1 MKRIAAAILLLW
13 TTAAPAEILCRDKAG
28 NESGAYWSWREID
41 GRRCWFKRHGAM
53 PPKSELRWAKQE
65 TGREMKEESPS
76 APPEQRPPSIQMLK
90 TQPLREG
97 MSESAANWIDGDAP
111 VNLMLGEELSGPAGV
126 GGSWVVPAYNKN
138 ATDETP
144 FAGRFAPVIKFGRQ
158 EPR

>member
-13 TTAAPAEILCRDKAG
+13 TTAASAEILCRDKAG

-65 TGREMKEESPS
+65 AGREMNEE
-76 APPEQRPPSIQMLK
+76 PPLARPEKRLPGIQMLK
-90 TQPLREG
+90 TRPLPEG

-111 VNLMLGEELSGPAGV
+111 VNLLLGEELSGPAGV

-138 ATDETP
+138 VTDATS
-144 FAGRFAPVIKFGRQ
+144 FAGRFAPVIKFGQQ
-158 EPR
+158 EPK